1 MATVSRRA
9 RRPLGSML
17 HRYLLH
23 QGIAFFAL
31 LLPGVCCLGQTT
43 SLPTLRFAVFGDV
56 HYKIPDYT
64 IVDYFVEP
72 VARELAGQNPRPSFL
87 LQTGDFFHANR
98 GADWESEA
106 SFAFRH
112 FSSTIGMPFYVAI
125 GNHDKRK
132 AYEKNALPIFS
143 RQLGRT
149 LSTSYYSFDRGNCHF
164 IMFDCVQPD
173 FTEQL
178 TWAQADLKAA
188 IANPKIEHIFAAG
201 HYPLWIVARS
211 GFTNQAYAKP
221 FTELLGRYGVD
232 AYFCGHTHNSTV
244 TVRLVD
250 GQPLTQISSCGV
262 VEEGRLFHLA
272 PFLKYMRP
280 DPVEPYDP
288 GLLPL
293 EESRRIFIP
302 PDQLKYYWA
311 YQEGGTSTYNVLTV
325 RGGKVK
331 VDWHV
336 LGKGILR
343 SYEWDKPGR
352 LVNTKEP
359 APAPV
364 VPVEDADLGKIKRAW
379 CYVAPWT
386 KAEEVR
392 VPFTINGITAGVC
405 VMTKKEVAY
414 SPFWNM
420 LEIPLAS
427 KAADG
432 LRRVN
437 RLRVSNPGQKEFGFA
452 HVLLLAQLEDGRVIK
467 TDIAPAVFAS
477 FPMTDQE
484 RFFPVPELIRS
495 VNLGD
500 DLQEITL
507 TFEKKYAP
515 LP

>member
-1 MATVSRRA
+1 MTSVLKHTKRSAGNCRR
-9 RRPLGSML
+9 
-17 HRYLLH
+17 LL
-23 QGIAFFAL
+23 QRGCIAFL
-31 LLPGVCCLGQTT
+31 LILVAGACCFGQTAA
-43 SLPTLRFAVFGDV
+43 LPTLRFAVFGDI

-64 IVDYFVEP
+64 VADYFVNP
-72 VARELAGQNPRPSFL
+72 VMKELTALDPYPSFL

-98 GADWESEA
+98 DTDWELEA
-106 SFAFRH
+106 SFAFTH
-112 FSSTIGMPFYVAI
+112 FSSTIGMPFYIAI
-125 GNHDKRK
+125 GNHDKRS

-143 RQLGRT
+143 RQLGQT
-149 LSTSYYSFDRGNCHF
+149 LATSYYSFDKGNCHF
-164 IMFDCVQPD
+164 LILDCVQRD
-173 FTEQL
+173 FAGQL
-178 TWAQADLKAA
+178 AWAENDLKAA
-188 IANPKIEHIFAAG
+188 LANPKIEHIFVAG

-211 GFTNQAYAKP
+211 GFTNHAYAKP
-221 FTELLGRYGVD
+221 FAKLLARSGID
-232 AYFCGHTHNSTV
+232 AYFCGHTHNNTV

-250 GQPLTQISSCGV
+250 GRPLTQISSCGV

-280 DPVEPYDP
+280 KPVNPYDP

-293 EESRRIFIP
+293 EESRRIFVP
-302 PDQLKYYWA
+302 AQELKYYWG
-311 YQEGGTSTYNVLTV
+311 YQEGGTSTYNVVTV
-325 RGGKVK
+325 RGDKVR

-352 LVNTKEP
+352 LVNVKEP
-359 APAPV
+359 APVPV
-364 VPVEDADLGKIKRAW
+364 VPVDDADLGEIQRAW

-392 VPFTINGITAGVC
+392 APFTINGISAGVC

-420 LEIPLAS
+420 LEIPLAP
-427 KAADG
+427 KAMNG

-437 RLRVSNPGQKEFGFA
+437 TLRVSNPGQREFGLA
-452 HVLLLAQLEDGRVIK
+452 HVLLLAQLEDGRIIK

-477 FPMTDQE
+477 FPMTGQE

-507 TFEKKYAP
+507 TFEKKYTP
-515 LP
+515 LR